1 MHHSSPLSKSFI
13 DYVTQ
18 ARRANRETLT
28 GQMAKRED
36 RGKDKGKEKLKAEGC
51 REGM

>member
-1 MHHSSPLSKSFI
+1 
-13 DYVTQ
+13 
-18 ARRANRETLT
+18 
-28 GQMAKRED
+28 MAKRED